1 MSTTINSAPTLRIF
15 LTNLSRYAEGDLVG
29 TWLALPADPDVLAA
43 AYAKIGTPED
53 EYFITDYESDFDGLT
68 VGEYDNVNDLN
79 EKAMTLAELDDY
91 EIECINAMLSEGYD
105 FEYAVEHIDDCVVW
119 YGCSDMT
126 DVAEQY
132 CDECDI
138 LSSIPENLQPY
149 FDYEAFGRDMSFE
162 GQYVF
167 TDNGNCVEILR

>member
-1 MSTTINSAPTLRIF
+1 MSTTINSASTLRIF
-15 LTNLSRYAEGDLVG
+15 LTNLSRYVEGELVG
-29 TWLALPADPDVLAA
+29 VWLALPADPDVLAA

-79 EKAMTLAELDDY
+79 EQAMTLAGLDDY

-105 FEYAVEHIDDCVVW
+105 FAEAVENIDNCCVYYNCYDMEDVAREYA
-119 YGCSDMT
+119 
-126 DVAEQY
+126 
-132 CDECDI
+132 DEVGLLD
-138 LSSIPENLQPY
+138 SIPENLQPY

-162 GQYVF
+162 GQFVF
-167 TDNGNCVEILR
+167 TDSGNCVEICR

>member
-1 MSTTINSAPTLRIF
+1 MSTTINSASTLSIF
-15 LTNLSRYAEGDLVG
+15 LTNLSRYTEGELIG
-29 TWLALPADPDVLAA
+29 IWLPLPATSEELAA

-79 EKAMTLAELDDY
+79 DKAMTLAELDDY
-91 EIECINAMLSEGYD
+91 EIECINAMLSEGFTFEEAVENVDNCRIYYECYD
-105 FEYAVEHIDDCVVW
+105 MEDVAREYAEEVGLLDN
-119 YGCSDMT
+119 
-126 DVAEQY
+126 
-132 CDECDI
+132 
-138 LSSIPENLQPY
+138 IPENLQCY
-149 FDYEAFGRDMSFE
+149 FDFEAFGRDMSFE